1 MSCNVIYIT
10 KKQSAFNKITENRL
24 KSADITLLPL
34 EDDIDEIYRRRHE
47 ADIFLLNVDE
57 ENAQTLRIVRYML
70 ELCRDEHKSLCVMGP
85 ENFIAGLSNTPAAQV
100 LAHIYIKPVT
110 TDQIIEDIIALSAR
124 HEEFRRKKEI
134 LLVDDDSDF
143 LMIIQRW
150 LRNSYSVTGVRSGS
164 EALQK
169 IAEKRFDLILL
180 DYEMPEMDGYE
191 VMAQIRQSPNA
202 PNTPIIFLTG
212 LNDREHV
219 LRIIKHRP
227 DGYILKSTKKLALLD
242 TLERFFA
249 ESILGRR

>member
-1 MSCNVIYIT
+1 MGFNVIYIA
-10 KKQSAFNKITENRL
+10 KKQSAFNKIIENRF
-24 KSADITLLPL
+24 KSADITLLNL
-34 EDDIDEIYRRRHE
+34 SDDIDEIYRHRHE
-47 ADIFLLNVDE
+47 ADIFLLNADE

-70 ELCRDEHKSLCVMGP
+70 ELCRDEHKSFCLIGT
-85 ENFIAGLSNTPAAQV
+85 ENFIASLSNIPTAKM
-100 LAHIYIKPVT
+100 LAHTYAKPVT
-110 TDQIIEDIIALSAR
+110 PDEVVADMIALAAK

-150 LRNSYSVTGVRSGS
+150 LRNSYVVTGVRSGS

-169 IAEKRFDLILL
+169 ISEKHFDLILL

-191 VMAQIRQSPNA
+191 VMGKIRQNPEA
-202 PNTPIIFLTG
+202 ANTPIIFLTG
-212 LNDREHV
+212 LNDRENV

-249 ESILGRR
+249 ESILGR